1 MIGTPSNG
9 GGSGASWREKGGGWE
24 DTATERDLLSKGALK
39 GLEGAREQNVDL
51 FEFRVLTRQSWQF
64 SSNVILEIELF

>member
-1 MIGTPSNG
+1 MVVDQGRAG
-9 GGSGASWREKGGGWE
+9 ERRGGGWE

-64 SSNVILEIELF
+64 SSNVILIIELF